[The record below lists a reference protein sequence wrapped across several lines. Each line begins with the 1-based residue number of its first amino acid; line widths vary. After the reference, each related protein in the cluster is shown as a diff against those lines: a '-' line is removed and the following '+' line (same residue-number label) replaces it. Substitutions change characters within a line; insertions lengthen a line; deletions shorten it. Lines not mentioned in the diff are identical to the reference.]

1 MSFVKLNEIRKSYG
15 TVEVL
20 HGLNVDIV
28 EGEFIAILGES
39 GCGKSTLL
47 RMIAGLEEV
56 TSGEIEINGK
66 VVNNLSPRD
75 RNIAMV
81 FQSYALYPHMTVSQ
95 NICFPLLLAGVSEA
109 DQKKQLNRAADML
122 NLGSYLDR
130 KPRDLS
136 GGQRQRVAMGRAIV
150 RDPSVFLFD
159 EPLSNLDAKLRVQM
173 RADIRNLQQELGTTT
188 IYVTHDQVEAMTMA
202 DRIILMNNGK
212 IEQFGAPLELYDQPA
227 SAFAA
232 GFVGSPPINL
242 IDGEILAGPEA
253 AFVAEGI
260 RVELPSGRWS
270 PGQAI
275 MGVRPDDIHIA
286 LNDQT
291 PNALGVVSSVEC
303 TGERTNIEIRLPKLN
318 LNLSTIERLSIVKD
332 AELAM
337 EINAQKCHFFRENS
351 RLIPTLNMG
360 STLD

>member
-1 MSFVKLNEIRKSYG
+1 MSFVKLNDLRKSYG

-20 HGLNVDIV
+20 HGLNADIV
-28 EGEFIAILGES
+28 EGEFVAILGES

-95 NICFPLLLAGVSEA
+95 NICFPLQLAGASEA

-122 NLGSYLDR
+122 NLGDYLDR

-212 IEQFGAPLELYDQPA
+212 IEQFGAPLDLYDQPA

-242 IDGEILAGPEA
+242 INGEILSDPESGA
-253 AFVAEGI
+253 QPAFVAEGI
-260 RVELPSGRWS
+260 RVALPVGRW
-270 PGQAI
+270 PAGKAT
-275 MGVRPDDIHIA
+275 MGVRPDDVHMVSG
-286 LNDQT
+286 DQT
-291 PNALGVVSSVEC
+291 PDALGVVGSVEC
-303 TGERTNIEIRLPKLN
+303 TGERTNVEIRLPKLN
-318 LNLSTIERLSIVKD
+318 LNLSTVERLSISKE
-332 AELAM
+332 AELA
-337 EINAQKCHFFRENS
+337 IAIDADKCHFFRENT
-351 RLIPTLNMG
+351 RLLPV
-360 STLD
+360 

>member
-1 MSFVKLNEIRKSYG
+1 MAFVEFNDLRKSYG
-15 TVEVL
+15 AIQVL
-20 HGLNVDIV
+20 HGLNAEII

-56 TSGEIEINGK
+56 TSGQIAIDGRT
-66 VVNNLSPRD
+66 VNNLSPRD

-81 FQSYALYPHMTVSQ
+81 FQSYALYPHMTVAE
-95 NICFPLLLAGVSEA
+95 NICFPLQLAGVSEA
-109 DQKKQLNRAADML
+109 DQKKQLHRATDML
-122 NLGSYLDR
+122 NLGEYLDR

-150 RDPSVFLFD
+150 RNPSVFLFD

-202 DRIILMNNGK
+202 DRIMLMNDGK
-212 IEQFGAPLELYDQPA
+212 IEQFGAPLELYDRPA

-232 GFVGSPPINL
+232 SFVGSPPINL
-242 IDGEILAGPEA
+242 IDGEILAGSKP

-260 RVELPSGRWS
+260 RVALPANTWS
-270 PGQAI
+270 PGPST
-275 MGVRPDDIHIA
+275 MGVRPEDVHIA
-286 LNDQT
+286 SQNQT
-291 PNALGVVSSVEC
+291 PDAVGVASAIEC
-303 TGERTNIEIRLPKLN
+303 TGERTNVAVRLARLH
-318 LNLSTIERLSIVKD
+318 LNLSTIERLSVTKEAEAAMVID
-332 AELAM
+332 AE
-337 EINAQKCHFFRENS
+337 KCHFFRDDK
-351 RLIPTLNMG
+351 RLIPA
-360 STLD
+360 